1 MSLQPDPNRAI
12 DDHSADESRIIDWLR
27 LNLINGLGPRLRQ
40 QLFEVFDSPAEIL
53 NATESRLRQVPGIG
67 PTLASAIVNSNNRVA
82 AQNELR
88 RCREMSIDLLFESET
103 SYPTN
108 LKEIPD
114 PPGILYSRGKIIP
127 ADSIAIAIVG
137 TRHASKYGIGQAE
150 NFATGLARAGFT
162 IVSGLARGIDTV
174 AHQAALDAGGRTIA
188 VLGSSVTNLYP
199 PENKRLAEDIAKSG
213 AVISE
218 APLDS
223 KPKGSSFP
231 QRNRI
236 VTGLSLGVIVVEAAA
251 RSGALIS
258 AHHAM
263 EQNREVFA
271 VPGRVDSRTSSGCH
285 HLIRDGAKLVEHV
298 DHVLEELGP
307 LATKTLDVQG
317 HTVHHPAELQ
327 LNEQERLILDAIDD
341 DSTSIDHIVVKTEIP
356 VHRVLA
362 TISVLEMKRLIT
374 RLSGTMVTR
383 KL

>member
-1 MSLQPDPNRAI
+1 MSLSSNSNRPPDRNF
-12 DDHSADESRIIDWLR
+12 DENQTIDWLR

-40 QLFEVFDSPAEIL
+40 QLLEVFDSPTDIL
-53 NATESRLRQVPGIG
+53 QARESQLRQVPGIG
-67 PTLASAIVNSNNRVA
+67 PNLASAIVNSNNRVA
-82 AQNELR
+82 AQNELH
-88 RCREMSIDLLFESET
+88 RCRELNIDLVFESDED
-103 SYPTN
+103 YPAN
-108 LKEIPD
+108 LREIPD
-114 PPGILYSRGKIIP
+114 PPGILYTRGEIVP

-137 TRHASKYGIGQAE
+137 TRHASQYGLGQAE
-150 NFATGLARAGFT
+150 QFASGLARAGFT
-162 IVSGLARGIDTV
+162 IISGLARGIDTV
-174 AHQAALDAGGRTIA
+174 AHQAALEAGGRTIA
-188 VLGSSVTNLYP
+188 VLGSSVTTIYP
-199 PENKRLAEDIAKSG
+199 PENKRLAGDIAKRG

-223 KPKGSSFP
+223 KPKASSFP

-317 HTVHHPAELQ
+317 HTVLHPAELQ
-327 LNEQERLILDAIDD
+327 LNEQERLILDAIVD
-341 DSTSIDHIVVKTEIP
+341 DSTSIDRIVSITQIP

-374 RLSGTMVTR
+374 RLSGTLVSR
-383 KL
+383 NQ

>member
-1 MSLQPDPNRAI
+1 MSLSSNSNRPP
-12 DDHSADESRIIDWLR
+12 EQNFNENQTIDWLR

-40 QLFEVFDSPAEIL
+40 QLLEFFDSPANIL
-53 NATESRLRQVPGIG
+53 GARESQLRQVPGIG
-67 PTLASAIVNSNNRVA
+67 PNIASAIVNSNNRLA
-82 AQNELR
+82 AQSELH
-88 RCREMSIDLLFESET
+88 RCRELNIGLVFESDEN
-103 SYPTN
+103 YPAN
-108 LKEIPD
+108 LREIPD
-114 PPGILYSRGKIIP
+114 PPGILYSRGEIIP

-137 TRHASKYGIGQAE
+137 TRHASQYGLGQAE
-150 NFATGLARAGFT
+150 QFATGLARAGFT

-174 AHQAALDAGGRTIA
+174 AHQAALEAGGRTIA
-188 VLGSSVTNLYP
+188 VLGSSVTNVYP
-199 PENKRLAEDIAKSG
+199 PENKRLADDITKSG

-218 APLDS
+218 SSLDS

-271 VPGRVDSRTSSGCH
+271 VPGRVDSRTASGCH

-317 HTVHHPAELQ
+317 HTVLHPAELQ
-327 LNEQERLILDAIDD
+327 LNEQERLILDAIVD
-341 DSTSIDHIVVKTEIP
+341 DSTSIDQIVSMTQIP

-374 RLSGTMVTR
+374 RLSGTLVSR
-383 KL
+383 NQ

>member
-1 MSLQPDPNRAI
+1 MSLSSNSNRPPEQNF
-12 DDHSADESRIIDWLR
+12 DENQTIDWLR

-40 QLFEVFDSPAEIL
+40 QLLEFFDSPVNIL
-53 NATESRLRQVPGIG
+53 RASESQLRQVPGIG
-67 PTLASAIVNSNNRVA
+67 PNIASAIVNANNRLA
-82 AQNELR
+82 AQSELH
-88 RCREMSIDLLFESET
+88 RCRELNIGLVFESEEN
-103 SYPTN
+103 YPAN
-108 LKEIPD
+108 LREIPD
-114 PPGILYSRGKIIP
+114 PPGILYARGEMIP

-137 TRHASKYGIGQAE
+137 TRHASQYGLGQAE
-150 NFATGLARAGFT
+150 QFATGLARAGFT

-174 AHQAALDAGGRTIA
+174 AHQAALEAGGRTIA
-188 VLGSSVTNLYP
+188 VLGSGVTKVYP
-199 PENKRLAEDIAKSG
+199 PENKRLADDITKNG

-218 APLDS
+218 SSLDS

-317 HTVHHPAELQ
+317 HTVLHPAELQ
-327 LNEQERLILDAIDD
+327 LNEQERLILDAIVD
-341 DSTSIDHIVVKTEIP
+341 DSTSIDQIVSMTQIP

-374 RLSGTMVTR
+374 RLSGTLVSR
-383 KL
+383 NQ

>member
-1 MSLQPDPNRAI
+1 MSLSSNSNRPP
-12 DDHSADESRIIDWLR
+12 EQNFNENQTIDWLR

-40 QLFEVFDSPAEIL
+40 QLLEFFDSPANIL
-53 NATESRLRQVPGIG
+53 GARESQLRQVPGIG
-67 PTLASAIVNSNNRVA
+67 PNIASAIVNSNNRLA
-82 AQNELR
+82 AQSELH
-88 RCREMSIDLLFESET
+88 RCRELNIGLVFESDEN
-103 SYPTN
+103 YPAN
-108 LKEIPD
+108 LREIPD
-114 PPGILYSRGKIIP
+114 PPGILYSRGEIIP

-137 TRHASKYGIGQAE
+137 TRHASQYGLGQAE
-150 NFATGLARAGFT
+150 QFATGLARAGFT

-174 AHQAALDAGGRTIA
+174 AHQAALEAGGRTIA
-188 VLGSSVTNLYP
+188 VLGSSVTNVYP
-199 PENKRLAEDIAKSG
+199 PENKRLADDITKSG

-218 APLDS
+218 SSLDS

-317 HTVHHPAELQ
+317 HTVLHPAELQ
-327 LNEQERLILDAIDD
+327 LNEQERLILDAIVD
-341 DSTSIDHIVVKTEIP
+341 DSTSIDQIVSMTQIP

-374 RLSGTMVTR
+374 RLSGTLVSR
-383 KL
+383 NQ